1 MYMYALSDA
10 YDAMPCDGESLCSA
24 TLPRLSLP
32 ANCLEFVKRTTPADH
47 SRLIRVLAGHESAD
61 PRELSSEVFT
71 AARITDP
78 AVPGK
83 RSISRAVS
91 LPSRHFRTRAPPEPF
106 GTVSCSHLPSI
117 GHHAACCS
125 GQVGWASVALAA
137 RRSSRRSLCSLRC
150 NPSLKLSLP
159 AAASPVRMDH
169 VRHLTL
175 LPRYL
180 RFSGV
185 V

>member
-1 MYMYALSDA
+1 MYALSDA

-117 GHHAACCS
+117 GHHAA
-125 GQVGWASVALAA
+125 